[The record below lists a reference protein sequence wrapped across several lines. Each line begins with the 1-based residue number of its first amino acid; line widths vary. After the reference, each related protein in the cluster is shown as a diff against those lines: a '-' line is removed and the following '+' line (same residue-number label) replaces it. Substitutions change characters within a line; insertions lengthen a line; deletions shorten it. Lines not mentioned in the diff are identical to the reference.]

1 MQTQCRKCG
10 EYFNTRTPE
19 LVKICGHCLGVD
31 KEDYRDYYE
40 DKYGDEWEADND
52 DDDY

>member
-10 EYFNTRTPE
+10 EYFTTNWPE
-19 LVKICGHCLGVD
+19 LVKICGHCLGVREEYRD
-31 KEDYRDYYE
+31 HYEEKYDDEGEDY
-40 DKYGDEWEADND
+40 D